1 MEDFQET
8 LLTISTLPSSS
19 SLPNPDPLSI
29 DGEIWLMAEK
39 RTREIL
45 CAIQPTV
52 ESEKVRKEVIDYV
65 RRLIQRYYATEVRIP
80 PGPLPLYFV
89 LFSSFLKVQY
99 NIYIF

>member
-8 LLTISTLPSSS
+8 LSTISSLPSSS

-39 RTREIL
+39 RTQEIL

-52 ESEKVRKEVIDYV
+52 DSEKARKEVIDYV
-65 RRLIQRYYATEVRIP
+65 RSLIQRYYATEVRIA
-80 PGPLPLYFV
+80 PGLLPLCFN
-89 LFSSFLKVQY
+89 LFSSF
-99 NIYIF
+99 

>member
-8 LLTISTLPSSS
+8 LSTISSLPSSS

-39 RTREIL
+39 RTQEIL

-52 ESEKVRKEVIDYV
+52 DSEKARKEVIDYV
-65 RRLIQRYYATEVRIP
+65 QSLIQRYYATEVRIA
-80 PGPLPLYFV
+80 PGPLPLCFY
-89 LFSSFLKVQY
+89 LFSSF
-99 NIYIF
+99 